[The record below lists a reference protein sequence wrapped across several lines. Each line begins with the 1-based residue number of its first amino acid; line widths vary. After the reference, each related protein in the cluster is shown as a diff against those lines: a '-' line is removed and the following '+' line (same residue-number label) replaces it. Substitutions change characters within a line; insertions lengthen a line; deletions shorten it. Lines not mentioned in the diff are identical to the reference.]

1 MKVSVL
7 RFNSFL
13 IITFIIM
20 NACTTTASRYIW
32 KDDIYQGDPL
42 KNVLIVGVD
51 PNKRANIFLEEEFT
65 QQLKARGIN
74 AIQSYTIF
82 PEDTILEKK
91 LIAAKSKELGI
102 DAIII
107 INFYDVQ
114 ETGTINYYGS
124 SLEKVFDIYY
134 LKCCYPVSSGLSGV
148 IETKIFDKKYEKLI
162 WAFLS
167 EVIFSLGTF
176 QYDVEPYFD
185 TVINSLQ
192 DSKIIK

>member
-1 MKVSVL
+1 MKVSLL
-7 RFNSFL
+7 RVNSFL

-20 NACTTTASRYIW
+20 NACTTTAFRYIW

-42 KNVLIVGVD
+42 KNVLIVAID
-51 PNKRANIFLEEEFT
+51 PNKRANIILEEEFT

-74 AIQSYTIF
+74 AIQSYAIF
-82 PEDTILEKK
+82 PEDTILQKE
-91 LIAAKSKELGI
+91 LITTKSKELGI
-102 DAIII
+102 DAIFI
-107 INFYDVQ
+107 INFYAVK
-114 ETGTINYYGS
+114 EIGTINYYGL

-148 IETKIFDKKYEKLI
+148 AEIKIFDNKYDKLI
-162 WAFLS
+162 WASLS
-167 EVIFSLGTF
+167 EVVFSLGTF
-176 QYDVEPYFD
+176 QYDVKSYVE